1 MAIIGLVSST
11 HFAVD
16 GSLYPRVYTVY
27 PRGANDARLSAAG
40 DKDLGVPLGSTIG
53 ALTPTTQSEL
63 IQALAPIVM
72 SALAPGAGGSSAVDI
87 AGPVGYFCARSISS

>member
-1 MAIIGLVSST
+1 MGRLE
-11 HFAVD
+11 
-16 GSLYPRVYTVY
+16 PRRQ
-27 PRGANDARLSAAG
+27 RGEGPGAGIQGHARLSAAG

-72 SALAPGAGGSSAVDI
+72 SALAPAPGGSSAVDI